1 MEDRGAQGNAYKD
14 VDPIFTPAAV
24 PITFHS
30 TTPDLAISIDIIGI
44 DSEWIY
50 KDVMRARTFP
60 AGNLIYILYNDSI
73 VTEAN
78 HYRRIYHLLER

>member
-60 AGNLIYILYNDSI
+60 AGNK
-73 VTEAN
+73 
-78 HYRRIYHLLER
+78 